1 MDLSLEISNDVGLQ
15 LINTEQSLSAQEL
28 SNTQQKEV
36 T

>member
-15 LINTEQSLSAQEL
+15 LINTEQSLSTQEL